1 MKTKSAK
8 TFMKLPILLMAL
20 IYVVHCTPTI
30 AEQTEL
36 IDRTMFKEGAILA
49 NEPQERM
56 LQGSGGTTTSGSGTA
71 TATSGSG
78 TTTPTTTPITTRN
91 NDNSEDTEVRKTP
104 SVINTG
110 PDDEVKTAIVA
121 TAIIGLTIILIG
133 LIIMLCMYRRGS
145 LPEYGWEIKD

>member
-1 MKTKSAK
+1 
-8 TFMKLPILLMAL
+8 
-20 IYVVHCTPTI
+20 
-30 AEQTEL
+30 
-36 IDRTMFKEGAILA
+36 MFKEGAVLT

-56 LQGSGGTTTSGSGTA
+56 LQGSGTAASGSGTA
-71 TATSGSG
+71 TPTTSGSG